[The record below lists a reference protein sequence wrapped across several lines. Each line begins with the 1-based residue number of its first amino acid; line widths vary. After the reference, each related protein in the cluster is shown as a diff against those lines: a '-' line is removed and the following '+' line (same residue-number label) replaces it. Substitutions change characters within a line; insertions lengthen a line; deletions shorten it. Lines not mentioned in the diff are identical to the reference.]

1 MNLNFI
7 EEFKNYSNLE
17 LLKIIKNPTHYQQ
30 AAVEAAQ
37 AIISTRSISQQE
49 EDEIKNYFISI
60 ETAEQKKKEKILA
73 YKSKIVDAFEPIL
86 ILDEEVKPSKW
97 VKALLIMLA
106 VQYIYF
112 LYSTLPRLLRMVL
125 DGGHYFEV
133 VFLVNCV
140 VTVYFPVI
148 FILLLRRKRWGWIL
162 LFADNIIASVFIVGQ
177 IIIYLYSFDFLKW
190 VRWDSMLWSIF
201 IRTAFLIFLLRK
213 DITLYFNISR
223 LTLQRAFMFAV
234 LLALLLMAAVHYFY

>member
-1 MNLNFI
+1 
-7 EEFKNYSNLE
+7 
-17 LLKIIKNPTHYQQ
+17 
-30 AAVEAAQ
+30 
-37 AIISTRSISQQE
+37 
-49 EDEIKNYFISI
+49 
-60 ETAEQKKKEKILA
+60 
-73 YKSKIVDAFEPIL
+73 
-86 ILDEEVKPSKW
+86 
-97 VKALLIMLA
+97 
-106 VQYIYF
+106 
-112 LYSTLPRLLRMVL
+112 L

>member
-60 ETAEQKKKEKILA
+60 ETEEQKKKEKILA
-73 YKSKIVDAFEPIL
+73 YKSTIVDAFEPIL

-97 VKALLIMLA
+97 V
-106 VQYIYF
+106 
-112 LYSTLPRLLRMVL
+112 
-125 DGGHYFEV
+125 
-133 VFLVNCV
+133 
-140 VTVYFPVI
+140 
-148 FILLLRRKRWGWIL
+148 LLLSDL
-162 LFADNIIASVFIVGQ
+162 
-177 IIIYLYSFDFLKW
+177 
-190 VRWDSMLWSIF
+190 
-201 IRTAFLIFLLRK
+201 
-213 DITLYFNISR
+213 
-223 LTLQRAFMFAV
+223 
-234 LLALLLMAAVHYFY
+234 